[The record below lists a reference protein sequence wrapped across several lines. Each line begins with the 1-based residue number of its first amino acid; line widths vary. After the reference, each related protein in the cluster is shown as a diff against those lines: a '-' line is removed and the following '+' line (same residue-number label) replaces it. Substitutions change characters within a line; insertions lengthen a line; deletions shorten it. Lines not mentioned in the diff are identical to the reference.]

1 LSRGFDGGDAQ
12 GKKKKRGERDGLR
25 GRRVRGSSEIGSE
38 VYCGAFVVL
47 RGDHLVVVEGRS
59 SGAMLEERREVEIW
73 VGTWM

>member
-1 LSRGFDGGDAQ
+1 
-12 GKKKKRGERDGLR
+12 
-25 GRRVRGSSEIGSE
+25 

-47 RGDHLVVVEGRS
+47 RVDHLVVVEGRS